1 MVSGNFGGPKP
12 IKTPGF
18 VAEKKFSFM
27 GEDEEVENVKVVN
40 DSDADS
46 DMDDISSMHS
56 DILQFGKKQK
66 NARGFPLIQ
75 ASTSDI
81 DDSQTSSDA
90 DDQ

>member
-66 NARGFPLIQ
+66 NARGFPLI
-75 ASTSDI
+75 
-81 DDSQTSSDA
+81 
-90 DDQ
+90 